1 MTVVVQTTYRPQI
14 APAVAGMIA
23 SGTLESV
30 KTYLSETVAG
40 IGFGLAV
47 SQGTQDSGVILGGSS
62 FIGVSV
68 RDITLSLAP
77 VDPYSDTENP
87 LDKFGIRTNVA
98 VANKGDI
105 WVLAGANVAA
115 GNALSYNTTT
125 GIFSTGTGGTSA
137 TGSLT
142 FTQQPVDGNTIVV
155 ADVTVTFKNSG
166 ATGAQVNIGPTLG
179 DTIQRTADMI
189 TALFGT
195 TFSAAKAKAYPPS
208 PGGAAQGSG
217 ANQLLVSAA
226 AAGTG
231 GNALTITAGTTAG
244 VTASAATLL
253 GGTAASTAIA
263 NGRWLQ
269 TAIAGQLAQ
278 ISLV

>member
-1 MTVVVQTTYRPQI
+1 MTVVVQTSYRPQI

-30 KTYLSETVAG
+30 KTYLCETVAG

-47 SQGTQDSGVILGGSS
+47 SQGTGDTGVILGGSS

-68 RDITLSLAP
+68 RDITWSSPRSIRIPTRRTRWTSLAF
-77 VDPYSDTENP
+77 E
-87 LDKFGIRTNVA
+87 TNVA

-125 GIFSTGTGGTSA
+125 GHFSTGTGGTSA

-142 FTQQPVDGNTIVV
+142 FTQQPVAGNTIVI
-155 ADVTVTFKNSG
+155 ADVTVTFKASG

-179 DTIQRTADMI
+179 DTVQRLADLV
-189 TALFGT
+189 TALSGT
-195 TFSAAKAKAYPPS
+195 TFAAAKASAYPPS

-226 AAGTG
+226 AAGTA

-253 GGTAASTAIA
+253 GGTASSTAIT